1 MKILPRLKFCG
12 FTRRDDVVAAIDAG
26 ADAIGLNFYPASKR
40 FVTLQV
46 GEELSKC
53 AEGQSLRVGVFVNAT
68 PTEVESVVRRCGL
81 DIIQLHGDEDALW
94 LQEASKLS
102 GLNGIGVLRALPYR
116 GEVDDPAIRLW
127 SSLALTRSSPVL
139 GILVD
144 AYDPIDR
151 GGTGRTVRWDAL
163 YPRPRSFDGR
173 MEDSLEATQ
182 EASTCAPCML
192 AGGIRV
198 DNVVEALA
206 TARPD
211 GIDLASG
218 IESAPGIKDHLWM
231 RRIAE
236 QVQRYF
242 DQVDRSTGE

>member
-40 FVTLQV
+40 FVTPQL
-46 GEELSKC
+46 GEELSRC
-53 AEGQSLRVGVFVNAT
+53 AEGQTLRVGVFVNAT
-68 PTEVESVVRRCGL
+68 PAEVESVVRSCSL
-81 DIIQLHGDEDALW
+81 DLIQLHGDEDAHW
-94 LQEASKLS
+94 LEEASKLQS
-102 GLNGIGVLRALPYR
+102 LSGIGVLRALPYR
-116 GEVDDPAIRLW
+116 GEVDDAAIRLW
-127 SSLALTRSSPVL
+127 SSLALTKSSPVI

-173 MEDSLEATQ
+173 IEDSQNLPQKAITY
-182 EASTCAPCML
+182 APCML

-218 IESAPGIKDHLWM
+218 IESEPGIKDHRLM
-231 RRIAE
+231 HRIAE
-236 QVQRYF
+236 QVHRYF
-242 DQVDRSTGE
+242 DQVGRSTGA

>member
-40 FVTLQV
+40 FVTPQL
-46 GEELSKC
+46 GEELSRC
-53 AEGQSLRVGVFVNAT
+53 AEGQTLRVGVFVNAT
-68 PTEVESVVRRCGL
+68 PAEVESVVRSCSL
-81 DIIQLHGDEDALW
+81 DLIQLHGDEDAPW
-94 LQEASKLS
+94 LEEASKLQS
-102 GLNGIGVLRALPYR
+102 LNGIGVLRALPYR
-116 GEVDDPAIRLW
+116 GEVDDAAIRLW
-127 SSLALTRSSPVL
+127 SSLALTKSSPVI

-151 GGTGRTVRWDAL
+151 GGTGRTVRWDTL

-173 MEDSLEATQ
+173 IEDSLNVPQ
-182 EASTCAPCML
+182 EAITYAPCML

-218 IESAPGIKDHLWM
+218 IESAPGIKDHRLM
-231 RRIAE
+231 HRIAE
-236 QVQRYF
+236 QVHRYF
-242 DQVDRSTGE
+242 DQVGRSTGA